1 MNDFSK
7 VLEDLEQCCP
17 WKIYDSQVFLNFL
30 VVKKIFFSG
39 SYIKK
44 YKEMKL
50 ILLIY
55 LI

>member
-30 VVKKIFFSG
+30 VVKKIFF
-39 SYIKK
+39 
-44 YKEMKL
+44 L
-50 ILLIY
+50 VAILKSTNK
-55 LI
+55 